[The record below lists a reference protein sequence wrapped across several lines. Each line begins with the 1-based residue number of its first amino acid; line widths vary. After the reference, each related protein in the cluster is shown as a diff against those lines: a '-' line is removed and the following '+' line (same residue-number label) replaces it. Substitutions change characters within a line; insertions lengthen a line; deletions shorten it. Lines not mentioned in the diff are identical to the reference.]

1 MVCEVKLEE
10 RDFDV
15 GVQGFGLLDHGTD
28 FGFIAPTEDDL
39 SGISFGKGECCLCSD
54 GFHSRSSCED
64 CSYGLESS
72 KRGEERR
79 LHLVPVTRSAKASA
93 TSIPVALRLK
103 NGTLGDEVDEYR
115 SRASIRLEKYDLGF
129 CLSDAHLCV
138 RVGALLREDD

>member
-1 MVCEVKLEE
+1 
-10 RDFDV
+10 
-15 GVQGFGLLDHGTD
+15 
-28 FGFIAPTEDDL
+28 L

-64 CSYGLESS
+64 CSDGLESS